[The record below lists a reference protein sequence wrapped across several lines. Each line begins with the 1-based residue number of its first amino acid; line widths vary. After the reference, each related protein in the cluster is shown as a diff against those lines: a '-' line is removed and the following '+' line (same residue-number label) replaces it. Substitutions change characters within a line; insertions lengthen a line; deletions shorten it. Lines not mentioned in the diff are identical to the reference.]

1 MSAGDLK
8 ISEVKGDGGRVV
20 VACGWAW
27 SLDGGVETGRV
38 LHKQCGASFIKRGVV
53 QPHNYT

>member
-27 SLDGGVETGRV
+27 SLGMVGSRLVEAG
-38 LHKQCGASFIKRGVV
+38 LA
-53 QPHNYT
+53 